1 MPTEGKAPVS
11 GAPAVR
17 WIDVAEEEAGQ
28 RIDNYLIARLKG
40 VPKSRIYRIIRGGEV
55 RINSKRVDASQKV
68 AAGDR
73 IRIPPVRVAERE
85 EGVPAPHFRLPVL
98 FEDEALLAIDKP
110 AGIAVHGG
118 SGVAHGVIES
128 LRSMRPEAR
137 FLELVHRLDRETS
150 GVLLVAKKRA
160 ALTALHETLRTRAAD
175 KRYLV
180 GVAGRFRNELQR
192 VKAALAKRDA
202 ADGGKRVSVSA
213 EGQAA
218 ETVFRRLARGPEFSL
233 LEAELLTGRT
243 HQIRVHLAHLKHPVL
258 GDDRYGDFELNRR
271 LRKEGCLVRLRYAG
285 GKSLLTFKGR
295 RVRSGRFK
303 VRPEIETRL
312 TDGALILEILERL
325 GLRVAFRYEKY
336 RTIFRRASDPGGT
349 EIAYDETPIGT
360 YVELEGPRRWIDQVA
375 RQLGYRPA
383 DYITASYGRLYLWW
397 CEAHGRTP
405 SHMVFA
411 RPGLE

>member
-1 MPTEGKAPVS
+1 MPSEGKAALS
-11 GAPAVR
+11 AAPAVR

-40 VPKSRIYRIIRGGEV
+40 VPKSHVYRILRSGEV
-55 RINSKRVDASQKV
+55 RINSRRVAASDRV

-73 IRIPPVRVAERE
+73 IRIPPVRVAER
-85 EGVPAPHFRLPVL
+85 GQSVPAPHFRLPIL
-98 FEDEALLAIDKP
+98 YEDEALLAIDKP
-110 AGIAVHGG
+110 SGIAVHGG

-160 ALTALHETLRTRAAD
+160 ALTALHEALRERTAD

-192 VKAALAKRDA
+192 VKLALAKHQA
-202 ADGGKRVSVSA
+202 ADGGKRVAVSR

-243 HQIRVHLAHLKHPVL
+243 HQIRVHLAHLGHPVL

-271 LRKEGCLVRLRYAG
+271 LRKEGLKRMFLHAA
-285 GKSLLTFKGR
+285 SITLAHPLTGE
-295 RVRSGRFK
+295 VLAVEAPLPPELTRF
-303 VRPEIETRL
+303 
-312 TDGALILEILERL
+312 
-325 GLRVAFRYEKY
+325 
-336 RTIFRRASDPGGT
+336 RA
-349 EIAYDETPIGT
+349 
-360 YVELEGPRRWIDQVA
+360 R
-375 RQLGYRPA
+375 
-383 DYITASYGRLYLWW
+383 
-397 CEAHGRTP
+397 
-405 SHMVFA
+405 HMEQA
-411 RPGLE
+411 